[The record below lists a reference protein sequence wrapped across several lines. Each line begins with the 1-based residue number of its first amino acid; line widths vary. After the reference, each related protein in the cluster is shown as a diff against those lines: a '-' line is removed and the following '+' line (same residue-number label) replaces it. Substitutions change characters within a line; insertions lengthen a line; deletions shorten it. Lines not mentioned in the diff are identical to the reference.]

1 MVDGKISAAAFAGR
15 RVFVIGIQAAELQA
29 TRTPERRAAL
39 LAAFE
44 KINPAT
50 VPASSFLLGI
60 EGAGLGQAEW
70 NDGSGIFEKMLNR
83 LQALDRNNA
92 TGSLHNQLRD
102 ISIAETAFKKGAT
115 VVSDDINLRKVMSE
129 FGGRAIDCSEFGL
142 EVA

>member
-1 MVDGKISAAAFAGR
+1 MRLKMRDMNSMDQAYMLDTNLFNRVVDGKISAAAFAGR

-83 LQALDRNNA
+83 LQAL
-92 TGSLHNQLRD
+92 
-102 ISIAETAFKKGAT
+102 
-115 VVSDDINLRKVMSE
+115 VS
-129 FGGRAIDCSEFGL
+129 CT
-142 EVA
+142 